1 MKVILKNL
9 HVELD
14 EVGIIETHNFLG
26 NSKLTNIEKKS
37 LKNNFLK

>member
-14 EVGIIETHNFLG
+14 EVGIIETQFFEATVR
-26 NSKLTNIEKKS
+26 LTNIEKKS
-37 LKNNFLK
+37 LKIIF